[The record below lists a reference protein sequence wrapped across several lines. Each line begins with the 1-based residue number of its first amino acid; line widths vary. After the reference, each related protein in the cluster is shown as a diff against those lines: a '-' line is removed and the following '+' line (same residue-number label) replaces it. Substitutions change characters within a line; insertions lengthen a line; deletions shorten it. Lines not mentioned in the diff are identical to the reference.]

1 MKSREPLKL
10 QKPLKS
16 LTSLKSLTAGLA
28 LGLVLSMGGLSL
40 SQEHGSGPEYR
51 AVGDALMCQCGCG
64 STIST
69 CSMERCH
76 SAEPIREEIWDRL
89 QKGESI
95 TSVIE
100 TFKERYGL
108 IILSAPPASGFHL
121 TAWVVPFV
129 VLFIG
134 AFLTRQVLR
143 SWTRETAA
151 AEPATVVPISD
162 AQRARIEKE
171 LRDLS

>member
-1 MKSREPLKL
+1 MKSLKAL
-10 QKPLKS
+10 S
-16 LTSLKSLTAGLA
+16 AGLVI
-28 LGLVLSMGGLSL
+28 GLLLSFATLSL
-40 SQEHGSGPEYR
+40 SQERAHGPEYR

-64 STIST
+64 ATIST
-69 CSMERCH
+69 CSMENCH

-95 TSVIE
+95 PSIID
-100 TFKERYGL
+100 TFQQRYGL

-129 VLFIG
+129 VLAFG
-134 AFLTRQVLR
+134 AFVTRQVLR
-143 SWTRETAA
+143 SWTRETEASEVAA
-151 AEPATVVPISD
+151 AVVTPISD

>member
-1 MKSREPLKL
+1 MKSLRALG
-10 QKPLKS
+10 
-16 LTSLKSLTAGLA
+16 AGLVV
-28 LGLVLSMGGLSL
+28 GVLLSFATSSL
-40 SQEHGSGPEYR
+40 SQEREYGPTYH

-64 STIST
+64 ATIST

-76 SAEPIREEIWDRL
+76 SAEPIREEIWERL
-89 QKGESI
+89 QKGDSVASI
-95 TSVIE
+95 IE

-108 IILSAPPASGFHL
+108 IILSAPPTSGFHL
-121 TAWVVPFV
+121 TAWVTPFI
-129 VLFIG
+129 VLIFG
-134 AFLTRQVLR
+134 AFLTRHVLR

-151 AEPATVVPISD
+151 AESASVVSISD

>member
-1 MKSREPLKL
+1 MKSLRLL
-10 QKPLKS
+10 V
-16 LTSLKSLTAGLA
+16 TGLA
-28 LGLVLSMGGLSL
+28 IGFLLSFGGLSL
-40 SQEHGSGPEYR
+40 SQEHGSGPEYH

-76 SAEPIREEIWDRL
+76 SAEPIREEIWERL
-89 QKGESI
+89 QNGESVQSI
-95 TSVIE
+95 IE
-100 TFKERYGL
+100 VFKERYGL
-108 IILSAPPASGFHL
+108 VILSAPPASGFHL

-129 VLFIG
+129 VLVIG
-134 AFLTRQVLR
+134 AFVTRQVLR
-143 SWTRETAA
+143 SWTRESETGEAA
-151 AEPATVVPISD
+151 VVTPISD